1 MRNHRHPGLP
11 MQGGG
16 FRSGTKPLSAAAT
29 VLVLSLGAC
38 APATNWREVNP
49 PQAANLKALFPC
61 KPDHASR
68 NMQLDGLPAPVELHL
83 LSCEAD
89 GATWALTYT
98 TTASPTQRI
107 AALASLH
114 DNLIRR
120 VSQPGKAPAQVA
132 QVLGAHMVIG
142 STEHPHQGQWWIQ
155 GVRPLETG
163 QVAPITVSSWQ
174 FSRGLT
180 VFQATV
186 WQNPLLV
193 DDLRLRTFI
202 EGFNFVD

>member
-1 MRNHRHPGLP
+1 MQKTGLP
-11 MQGGG
+11 PGA
-16 FRSGTKPLSAAAT
+16 RALSALVT
-29 VLVLSLGAC
+29 VLLLNLGAC
-38 APATNWREVNP
+38 APAANWREVSP
-49 PQAANLKALFPC
+49 AQAANLKALFPC

-68 NMQLDGLPAPVELHL
+68 QMRLDGLSDPVEMHL

-107 AALASLH
+107 AALAALH

-120 VSQPGKAPAQVA
+120 VSQPGRSPAQVA
-132 QVLGAHMVIG
+132 QVQGAPSVKG

-155 GVRPLETG
+155 GVRPLDTG
-163 QVAPITVSSWQ
+163 QVEPVTVSTWQ

>member
-1 MRNHRHPGLP
+1 MQETCLRPGPQAPITL
-11 MQGGG
+11 MAMLVM
-16 FRSGTKPLSAAAT
+16 SLS
-29 VLVLSLGAC
+29 AC
-38 APATNWREVNP
+38 APATNWREVSP
-49 PQAANLKALFPC
+49 PQSANLKALFPC

-68 NMQLDGLPAPVELHL
+68 QMRLSGLPDPVELHL

-89 GATWALTYT
+89 GATWALSYA

-107 AALASLH
+107 ATLAALH

-132 QVLGAHMVIG
+132 QVQGAPIVKG
-142 STEHPHQGQWWIQ
+142 STEHPHQGQWWVQ
-155 GVRPLETG
+155 GVRPLDTG
-163 QVAPITVSSWQ
+163 QVAPITVSTWQ